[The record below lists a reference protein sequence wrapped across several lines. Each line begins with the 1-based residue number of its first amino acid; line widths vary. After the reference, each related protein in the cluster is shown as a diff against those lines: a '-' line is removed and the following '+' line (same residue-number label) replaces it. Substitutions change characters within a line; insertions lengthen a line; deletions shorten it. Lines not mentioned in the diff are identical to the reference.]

1 MKVIAFT
8 YLFLLFSCSILAQE
22 NNGTQYDINDPRNPN
37 CPCHK
42 YQKAA
47 DEEYQRELNK
57 EKTFAQ
63 ITKVGTSTVTVIDA
77 STDIINRDK
86 EIKEHTEIEE
96 EELAVASKNE
106 LKTEKTSKHRI
117 KHKRVKA
124 TKHKAPKKKKFK
136 FGKKDNSRCT
146 HW

>member
-1 MKVIAFT
+1 MF
-8 YLFLLFSCSILAQE
+8 AQE
-22 NNGTQYDINDPRNPN
+22 SNGTEYDINDPRNPN

-57 EKTFAQ
+57 QKVYVQ
-63 ITKVGTSTVTVIDA
+63 IASAGSSTVNVIDA
-77 STDIINRDK
+77 SADIVNREK
-86 EIKEHTEIEE
+86 EINEHNEIEE
-96 EELAVASKNE
+96 KEIENKGE
-106 LKTEKTSKHRI
+106 LKTEISTKHKVKR
-117 KHKRVKA
+117 KRVKVS
-124 TKHKAPKKKKFK
+124 KHKSPRKKKFK

>member
-8 YLFLLFSCSILAQE
+8 YLFLLFSCSMFAQE
-22 NNGTQYDINDPRNPN
+22 NNGAQYDLNDPRNPN

-42 YQKAA
+42 YQQAA

-96 EELAVASKNE
+96 KN
-106 LKTEKTSKHRI
+106 LQLQAKT
-117 KHKRVKA
+117 
-124 TKHKAPKKKKFK
+124 
-136 FGKKDNSRCT
+136 N
-146 HW
+146 

>member
-1 MKVIAFT
+1 MKIIAYIF
-8 YLFLLFSCSILAQE
+8 LFLLFSCSIIAQE
-22 NNGTQYDINDPRNPN
+22 NNGTEYDINDPRNPN

-57 EKTFAQ
+57 QNMIVQVANVGSSTFT
-63 ITKVGTSTVTVIDA
+63 IID
-77 STDIINRDK
+77 SSKYIINKDK
-86 EIKEHTEIEE
+86 EIKEHEKTEEKEVTI
-96 EELAVASKNE
+96 ASKNE
-106 LKTEKTSKHRI
+106 LKSEKATKHRI
-117 KHKRVKA
+117 KHKRVKN
-124 TKHKAPKKKKFK
+124 TKHKAPKKRKFK

>member
-1 MKVIAFT
+1 MKIIASIF
-8 YLFLLFSCSILAQE
+8 LFLLFSCSMFAQE

-57 EKTFAQ
+57 QKAFVQVA
-63 ITKVGTSTVTVIDA
+63 KAGTSTVNVIDA
-77 STDIINRDK
+77 SADIVNRDK
-86 EIKEHTEIEE
+86 EIKEHNEIEE
-96 EELAVASKNE
+96 LEVESKEE
-106 LKTEKTSKHRI
+106 LKTKKTTTHRI

-124 TKHKAPKKKKFK
+124 SKHKSPKKKKFK

>member
-1 MKVIAFT
+1 MKIVAFT
-8 YLFLLFSCSILAQE
+8 YLFLLFSCSMFAQE

-57 EKTFAQ
+57 QKVFVQ
-63 ITKVGTSTVTVIDA
+63 VTKVGSSTVNVIDA
-77 STDIINRDK
+77 STDIVIRDK
-86 EIKEHTEIEE
+86 EIKEHEEIEE
-96 EELAVASKNE
+96 VEIESKSE
-106 LKTEKTSKHRI
+106 LKTKKTATHRI
-117 KHKRVKA
+117 KHKRVKT

>member
-1 MKVIAFT
+1 MKIVAFT
-8 YLFLLFSCSILAQE
+8 YLFLLFSCSIIAQE

-42 YQKAA
+42 YQQTA

-57 EKTFAQ
+57 QKAYVQ
-63 ITKVGTSTVTVIDA
+63 VAKAGSSTVNIIDA
-77 STDIINRDK
+77 SADIVNREK
-86 EIKEHTEIEE
+86 EIKEHNEIEE
-96 EELAVASKNE
+96 PEIESKGE
-106 LKTEKTSKHRI
+106 LKTKKTATHRI
-117 KHKRVKA
+117 KHKRVKS
-124 TKHKAPKKKKFK
+124 TKHQAPKKKKFK

>member
-1 MKVIAFT
+1 MKIIAYIF
-8 YLFLLFSCSILAQE
+8 LFLLFSCSLIAQE
-22 NNGTQYDINDPRNPN
+22 NNGTEYDINDPRNPN

-57 EKTFAQ
+57 QNMIVQVAN
-63 ITKVGTSTVTVIDA
+63 VGSSTVTIIDA
-77 STDIINRDK
+77 SKDIINKGK
-86 EIKEHTEIEE
+86 EIKEHEKIEE
-96 EELAVASKNE
+96 KEVTVASKNE
-106 LKTEKTSKHRI
+106 LKTEKATKHHI
-117 KHKRVKA
+117 KHKRVKP

>member
-1 MKVIAFT
+1 MKVIVFT
-8 YLFLLFSCSILAQE
+8 YLFLLFSCSMFAQE
-22 NNGTQYDINDPRNPN
+22 NNGTEYDLNDPRNPN

-42 YQKAA
+42 YQQAA

-57 EKTFAQ
+57 QKIFVQ
-63 ITKVGTSTVTVIDA
+63 VTKVGSSTINVIDA
-77 STDIINRDK
+77 STDIAIRDK
-86 EIKEHTEIEE
+86 EIKEHNEIE
-96 EELAVASKNE
+96 SKSE
-106 LKTEKTSKHRI
+106 LKTEKTKAHHI
-117 KHKRVKA
+117 KHKRVKT

>member
-1 MKVIAFT
+1 MKIIAFIF
-8 YLFLLFSCSILAQE
+8 LFLLFSCSIVAQE

-42 YQKAA
+42 YQQAA

-57 EKTFAQ
+57 Q
-63 ITKVGTSTVTVIDA
+63 KVFVQVAKAGSSTVNIIDA
-77 STDIINRDK
+77 SADIVNRDK
-86 EIKEHTEIEE
+86 EIKEHNEIEE
-96 EELAVASKNE
+96 EELVVASKNV
-106 LKTEKTSKHRI
+106 LKTEKATKHRI
-117 KHKRVKA
+117 KHKRVKT
-124 TKHKAPKKKKFK
+124 TKHKGPKKKKFK